1 MPVDFLTEDQ
11 QRRYGR
17 YAGEPTPAQ
26 LERYFHLD
34 DKDRGLIARC
44 RSEHTRLGFA
54 AQLGTVRFLGTF
66 LANPAEVPPGV
77 VVCIA
82 RQLGIT
88 ETEGLKRYAT
98 SEKRWDHAAE
108 IRRTYGYRDFHQG
121 SEAAAL
127 TRWLANRA
135 WVSAERP
142 SVLFDLATARLVE
155 RKVLLPG
162 VTVLARLVAQVRDQ
176 AASRLWRTLARALKP
191 CQAARLE
198 TLLVADESS
207 RQSPLERLRRAPTR
221 VSVAGIVEALERLR
235 EIRALGVD
243 HIDLST
249 VPAVRVQALA
259 RFAAAARAQAIA
271 RMSPPR
277 RHATLLAF
285 AKVQETAALDDVVDI
300 LDQLITA
307 MLARVE
313 HAGQRRRLRTLKD
326 LDRAALQLHEAC
338 LVLLDPACTDR
349 LVRNTVFARVPRDQ
363 LTQAVALVADLV
375 GPPDDHYFEDL
386 RTRYSQ
392 VRRFMPALLETVEFA
407 ATDAGRP
414 ATEAFGF
421 LKAIE
426 GQKRPDMSQAPQA
439 LLTPAWKRIVIGP
452 EGRID
457 RQLYTF
463 CTLGRLQDGLKRR
476 DLFVPASRRWGDPHA
491 KLLQGMA
498 WEKVRSR
505 VCRTLGRSPTAA
517 TELECLGKQ
526 LGEAYRRAANN
537 LPTNSAVT
545 IVRDGRRDVLKLTP
559 LDKLEEPAS
568 LVDLRADVTAR
579 LPRVDLTEVLM
590 EVQAWTNFAAEF
602 RHVSEG
608 DARVG
613 DLDLSLC
620 AVLLAE
626 ACNIGLEPLV
636 RPDVPAL
643 TRGRLSWVQQ
653 NYVRAESL
661 TKANARLVD
670 YQAQIPLAR
679 AWGGGEVASAD
690 GLRFVVPVRT
700 LNAGPNPKYFNTG
713 RGVTYY
719 NFTSD
724 QFTGFHAIVVP
735 GTIRDSLFI
744 LEGLLE
750 QQTSLRPHEVMSD
763 TAGYSDLVFGLFWL
777 LGYQFSPRLADFGE
791 ARFWRMDP
799 KADYGALNGLAR
811 QGINILRIERNWAD
825 LLRAAGSLKMGAVSA
840 SELTRGLQGGGRP
853 STLGQAIGELGR
865 VAKTLYLLNYLDD
878 EAYRRRILTQLNR
891 GESRHAVARAIFHGQ
906 RGELRQR
913 YREGQEDQLGALGL
927 VVNAVV
933 LWNTRYLD
941 AALAQV
947 RASGA
952 VVKPEDI
959 ERLSP
964 LLVDHVNV
972 LGRYEFALKESVR
985 QGRLRPLRNP
995 DELDDLAA

>member
-1 MPVDFLTEDQ
+1 MPVDFLTGEQ

-17 YAGEPTPAQ
+17 YAGEPSPAQ
-26 LERYFHLD
+26 LECDFHLD

-44 RSEHTRLGFA
+44 RNDHTRLGFTV
-54 AQLGTVRFLGTF
+54 QLGTVRFLGTF
-66 LANPAEVPPGV
+66 LVDPSEVPRGV
-77 VVCIA
+77 MAYLA
-82 RQLGIT
+82 RQLGIADIS
-88 ETEGLKRYAT
+88 GLKHYAAGVM
-98 SEKRWDHAAE
+98 RRDHVAE
-108 IRRTYGYRDFHQG
+108 IRRNYGYRDFHEG
-121 SEAAAL
+121 TEAAAL
-127 TRWLANRA
+127 SRWLANRA

-191 CQAARLE
+191 GQATRLE

-221 VSVAGIVEALERLR
+221 VSVAGMVEALERLR
-235 EIRALGVD
+235 EIRVLGVGL
-243 HIDLST
+243 IDLSA
-249 VPAVRVQALA
+249 VPPVRVQTLA

-271 RMSPPR
+271 RMPPPR
-277 RHATLLAF
+277 RLATLLAF
-285 AKVQETAALDDVVDI
+285 AKVQEAAAVDDVLDL
-300 LDQLITA
+300 LDQLVTA

-313 HAGQRRRLRTLKD
+313 RAGRQRRLRSLKD
-326 LDRAALQLHEAC
+326 LDAAALLLHEAC
-338 LVLLDPACTDR
+338 LVLLDPGCADR
-349 LVRNTVFARVPRDQ
+349 GVRNAVFARVPRDQ
-363 LTQAVALVADLV
+363 LTQAVAQVADLV
-375 GPPDDHYFEDL
+375 GTPDDHYFEDL
-386 RTRYSQ
+386 RSRYSQ
-392 VRRFMPALLETVEFA
+392 VRRFMPALQEAVEFA

-414 ATEAFGF
+414 VTEAFRF
-421 LKAIE
+421 LKTIE
-426 GQKRPDMSQAPQA
+426 GQKRPDMSQAPQT
-439 LLTPAWKRIVIGP
+439 LLTPAWKRIVVGP

-463 CTLGRLQDGLKRR
+463 CVLERLQDGLRRR

-491 KLLQGMA
+491 KLLQGPA

-505 VCRTLGRSPTAA
+505 ICRTLGRSPTVAV
-517 TELECLGKQ
+517 ELESLGKQ
-526 LGEAYRRAANN
+526 LDDAYRRTANN

-545 IVRDGRRDVLKLTP
+545 IERAGRRDVLKLTP
-559 LDKLEEPAS
+559 LDKLDEPAS
-568 LVDLRADVTAR
+568 LIELRRNVAMR
-579 LPRVDLTEVLM
+579 LPRVDLTEVLL
-590 EVQAWTNFAAEF
+590 EVQAWTNFTSEF
-602 RHVSEG
+602 RHVSEA

-636 RPDVPAL
+636 RPDVPAP

-653 NYVRAESL
+653 NYLRAETI

-670 YQAQIPLAR
+670 YQAQIPLAQ

-700 LNAGPNPKYFNTG
+700 LNAGPNPKYFPAG

-719 NFTSD
+719 NFTSN
-724 QFTGFHAIVVP
+724 QFTGLHGIVVP

-777 LGYQFSPRLADFGE
+777 LGYQFCPRLADFGE
-791 ARFWRMDP
+791 SRFWRIDP
-799 KADYGALNGLAR
+799 KADYGALNSLAR
-811 QGINILRIERNWAD
+811 QRINVPRIARNWDD
-825 LLRAAGSLKMGAVSA
+825 LLRVAGSLKMGAVGA
-840 SELTRGLQGGGRP
+840 TELARGLQGGGRP
-853 STLGQAIGELGR
+853 STLGRAIGELGR

-878 EAYRRRILTQLNR
+878 ESYRRRILTQLNR
-891 GESRHAVARAIFHGQ
+891 GESRHGVARTIFHGQ

-941 AALAQV
+941 AALAKV
-947 RASGA
+947 RASGM
-952 VVKPEDI
+952 VGKPEDV

-964 LLVDHVNV
+964 LLLDHINV
-972 LGRYEFALKESVR
+972 LGRYEFNLKKSIR
-985 QGRLRPLRNP
+985 QGELRPLRDP
-995 DELDDLAA
+995 DERDDLAA

>member
-1 MPVDFLTEDQ
+1 MPVDFLTGEQ

-17 YAGEPTPAQ
+17 YAGEPSPAQ
-26 LERYFHLD
+26 LECYFHLD

-44 RSEHTRLGFA
+44 RNDLTRLGFA
-54 AQLGTVRFLGTF
+54 VQLGTVRFLGTF
-66 LANPAEVPPGV
+66 LDDPSQVPAGV
-77 VVCIA
+77 VA
-82 RQLGIT
+82 YLAGQLGIADT
-88 ETEGLKRYAT
+88 GGLKRYAAGVM
-98 SEKRWDHAAE
+98 RRDHVAE
-108 IRRTYGYRDFHQG
+108 IRRRYGYRDFHQG
-121 SEAAAL
+121 SESAAL
-127 TRWLANRA
+127 SRWLANRA
-135 WVSAERP
+135 WVGAERP

-162 VTVLARLVAQVRDQ
+162 VSTIARLVAWVRDK

-191 CQAARLE
+191 RQAARLE
-198 TLLVADESS
+198 TLLIADESS
-207 RQSPLERLRRAPTR
+207 RKTLLERLRRAPTR
-221 VSVAGIVEALERLR
+221 VSVAGLVEALQRLQ
-235 EIRALGVD
+235 EIRGLGVT
-243 HIDLST
+243 HIDLSA
-249 VPAVRVQALA
+249 VPPVRIHVLA
-259 RFAAAARAQAIA
+259 RYAATARAQAIA

-277 RHATLLAF
+277 RQATLLAF
-285 AKVQETAALDDVVDI
+285 AKVQEVAALDDVLDL
-300 LDQLITA
+300 LDQLVTT

-313 HAGQRRRLRTLKD
+313 RAGRQRRLRSLKD
-326 LDRAALQLHEAC
+326 LDAAALLLHRAC
-338 LVLLDPACTDR
+338 LVLLDPGCTDR
-349 LVRNTVFARVPRDQ
+349 RVRDTVFARIPRDQ
-363 LTQAVALVADLV
+363 LTQAVAQVADLI
-375 GPPDDHYFEDL
+375 GPADDRYFEDL

-392 VRRFMPALLETVEFA
+392 VRRFLPAFLEAVEFA

-421 LKAIE
+421 LKTIE
-426 GQKRPDMSQAPQA
+426 GQKRPDMSPAPQA
-439 LLTPAWKRIVIGP
+439 LLTPAWKRVVIGP

-457 RQLYTF
+457 RQFYTL
-463 CTLGRLQDGLKRR
+463 CTLERLQDGLKRR
-476 DLFVPASRRWGDPHA
+476 DLFVPAGRRWGDPHA
-491 KLLQGMA
+491 RLLQGPA
-498 WEKVRSR
+498 WEKARSR
-505 VCRTLGRSPTAA
+505 VCRTLGRSPTA
-517 TELECLGKQ
+517 TSELVGLGKQ
-526 LGEAYRRAANN
+526 LDDAYRRAANN

-545 IVRDGRRDVLKLTP
+545 IERAGRRDALTLTP
-559 LDKLEEPAS
+559 LDKLDEPAS
-568 LVDLRADVTAR
+568 LVDLRRDVTTR
-579 LPRVDLTEVLM
+579 LPRLDLTEVLL
-590 EVQAWTNFAAEF
+590 EALAWTDFAAEF
-602 RHVSEG
+602 RHVSES
-608 DARVG
+608 DARVD

-643 TRGRLSWVQQ
+643 TCGRLSWVQQ
-653 NYVRAESL
+653 NYVRAE
-661 TKANARLVD
+661 TITRANARLVD
-670 YQAQIPLAR
+670 YQARIPLAR

-700 LNAGPNPKYFNTG
+700 LNAGPNPKYFHTG

-750 QQTSLRPHEVMSD
+750 QESGLRPREVMSD

-791 ARFWRMDP
+791 SRFWRMDP
-799 KADYGALNGLAR
+799 KADYGALDGLAR
-811 QGINILRIERNWAD
+811 QRINLPRIERNWDD
-825 LLRAAGSLKMGAVSA
+825 LLRVAGSLKMGTVGA
-840 SELTRGLQGGGRP
+840 SELIRGLQGGGRP
-853 STLGQAIGELGR
+853 STLGRAIGELGR

-947 RASGA
+947 RASGG
-952 VVKPEDI
+952 VVKPEDV

-964 LLVDHVNV
+964 LLLDHVNV
-972 LGRYEFALKESVR
+972 LGRYEFALKDSVR
-985 QGRLRPLRNP
+985 QGQLRPLREPN
-995 DELDDLAA
+995 ERDDLAA